1 MIDIKNRKVNW
12 KTPLKTRLYIA
23 SFIFALVGCF
33 ILSVYLFGQFF
44 EEELFAL
51 EGTVQSP
58 VFTWGIR
65 IFIIT
70 LVILLIKGNGRI
82 QKFFI
87 NKSVRLAVHGIY
99 LIGALGWLAWFL
111 SLFSN

>member
-1 MIDIKNRKVNW
+1 MVNINVQW
-12 KTPLKTRLYIA
+12 KHYFKTKLYVV

-33 ILSVYLFGQFF
+33 ILSIYLFGQFF
-44 EEELFAL
+44 EKEIFAL

-70 LVILLIKGNGRI
+70 LVILLIKGNERI
-82 QKFFI
+82 QKFFV
-87 NKSVRLAVHGIY
+87 NKSVRWAVYTLY

-111 SLFSN
+111 RLFSN

>member
-1 MIDIKNRKVNW
+1 MVNRNVQW
-12 KTPLKTRLYIA
+12 KHYFKTKLYVV
-23 SFIFALVGCF
+23 SFIFAMVGCF
-33 ILSVYLFGQFF
+33 ILSIYLFGQFF
-44 EEELFAL
+44 EKELLAL

-70 LVILLIKGNGRI
+70 MVILSIKGKEKI
-82 QKFFI
+82 QKFFV
-87 NKSVRLAVHGIY
+87 NKSVRWVAYAIY
-99 LIGALGWLAWFL
+99 LIGTLGWLAWFL

>member
-1 MIDIKNRKVNW
+1 MFHII
-12 KTPLKTRLYIA
+12 
-23 SFIFALVGCF
+23 
-33 ILSVYLFGQFF
+33 YLFGQFF
-44 EEELFAL
+44 EKELFAL

-70 LVILLIKGNGRI
+70 LVILLIKGNERI
-82 QKFFI
+82 QKFFV
-87 NKSVRLAVHGIY
+87 NKSVRWAVYTLY